1 MNSELIK
8 IIHAIQTTSIP
19 IAIHL
24 CDDVINKGED
34 LSHNC
39 NDINCGACPI
49 KRSFNTS
56 GKNFTTQMTLTMEAV
71 NHETR
76 NPTSD

>member
-24 CDDVINKGED
+24 CDDVINEGED
-34 LSHNC
+34 LSPECSNI
-39 NDINCGACPI
+39 DCGSCPI
-49 KRSFNTS
+49 KCSFNTS
-56 GKNFTTQMTLTMEAV
+56 GKNFTTQMILTMEAV

>member
-1 MNSELIK
+1 MNSELIF
-8 IIHAIQTTSIP
+8 ILHVIQTTSIP
-19 IAIHL
+19 VSTHL
-24 CDDVINKGED
+24 CHDVINKGEG
-34 LSHNC
+34 LAHKCST
-39 NDINCGACPI
+39 INCGACPI
-49 KRSFNTS
+49 RHTYNSS

>member
-1 MNSELIK
+1 MNSELIS
-8 IIHAIQTTSIP
+8 ILHVIQTTSIP
-19 IAIHL
+19 ISIHL
-24 CDDVINKGED
+24 CDDVINEGDD
-34 LSHNC
+34 LAHKCSTI
-39 NDINCGACPI
+39 DCGTCPI
-49 KRSFNTS
+49 RRTFNTS